1 MRRHNAAGMAANTL
15 RSTMARSLVIVESA
29 TKAPTINRYL
39 GRDFTVKS
47 SAGHVRDLP
56 VGGRRPDPK
65 ALAAQRAKEAA
76 KVKKLSPAKRA
87 AYRQQRNRAQLVQR
101 MGVDPLGGW
110 KAAYEVIPGKERVVG
125 ELKRLADRAEHVY
138 LATDLDR
145 EGEAIA
151 WHLMEVLGGPPER
164 YRRVVF
170 NEITRSAVE
179 RAFADPG
186 TVDQNRV
193 NAQQARRFLD
203 RVVGFELS
211 PLLWS
216 KVARGL
222 SAGRVQSVA
231 VRLVVEREREI
242 RAFDPEEYWELFADL
257 SRRGTGAAASEE
269 SVRFQVAKE
278 NGEEFRPGDEDAAKA
293 ALARLRQ
300 QAFAVATRDD
310 RNTATRPGA
319 PFITS
324 TLQQAAATRLGFG
337 VRKTMTL
344 AQRLYEAGHISYMR
358 TDSTNISA
366 EALAAVRDHIGR
378 DYGPRYLPKA
388 PNVYASKAAAQEAH
402 EAIRPTDLG
411 TGGNLGGTDADARRL
426 YDLIW
431 RQFVASQM
439 TRAEYL
445 ATTVTVAAGEFEL
458 RVRGRIMRFDGY
470 TRVLPARDEDK
481 PLPDYAVGEPLS
493 LAEADAAQ
501 HFTKPP
507 PRYGEAS
514 LVRELE
520 KRGIGRPSTYVP
532 IISTIQDRGYVTL
545 QRRRFHAERIG
556 ELVTDRL
563 VENFP
568 ELMSYSFTAD
578 METDLDQVADGN
590 RAWQALLDAFYA
602 DFSDQLTAAQGEAGM
617 RANEPTATAIACEKC
632 SRPMHLRTASTG
644 MFLGCSGYALPPR
657 ERCVNTLNL
666 APGDEAVDV
675 DEDAEGES
683 KLLRAK
689 RKCPLCQTPMDSFLI
704 DAKRKLHVCGNNPD
718 CPGHEVE
725 HGEFRL
731 KGYDGPVLAC
741 DKCGAE
747 MQLRSG
753 RFGKFFGC
761 TAEDCK
767 NTRKLLRNGQPAPP
781 KADPV
786 PMPELRCAA
795 VDDHYVLRDGAAGIF
810 LAASQFP
817 KHRETR
823 PPLVR
828 ELKAHGN
835 ELDPKFAYLLGAP
848 EADADGNPAM
858 VRFSRKT
865 RQQYVASEKDGK
877 ATGWSAFYRDGAWRE
892 ARPQEKQV
900 AGKSRA
906 SAKHRARKAPADA
919 QRNRKATAAKSKADP
934 RRS

>member
-1 MRRHNAAGMAANTL
+1 
-15 RSTMARSLVIVESA
+15 MARSLVIVESA

-39 GRDFTVKS
+39 GRDYTVKS

-56 VGGRRPDPK
+56 VGSRVDPK
-65 ALAAQRAKEAA
+65 TRAEQRAKEAA
-76 KVKKLSPAKRA
+76 KVRKLPPEEKAEYRKR
-87 AYRQQRNRAQLVQR
+87 RARSQLVER
-101 MGVDPLGGW
+101 MGVDPDDGW
-110 KAAYEVIPGKERVVG
+110 RASYEVIPGKEKVVR
-125 ELKRLADRAEHVY
+125 ELRSLASRADRIY

-151 WHLMEVLGGPPER
+151 WHLTEVLGGPAER

-170 NEITRSAVE
+170 NEITRAAIE
-179 RAFADPG
+179 EAFANPG
-186 TVDQNRV
+186 VVDENRV

-231 VRLVVEREREI
+231 VRLVVDREREI
-242 RAFDPEEYWELFADL
+242 RKFDPVEYWEAFADL
-257 SRRGTGAAASEE
+257 ARQSGDGEP
-269 SVRFQVAKE
+269 VRFEVVKE
-278 NGEEFRPGDEDAAKA
+278 NDRRFRPGDKKTADDAV
-293 ALARLRQ
+293 ARLRQ
-300 QAFAVATRDD
+300 RTFTVRGRED
-310 RNTATRPGA
+310 RQSSTRPNA

-324 TLQQAAATRLGFG
+324 TLQQAAATRFGFS

-344 AQRLYEAGHISYMR
+344 AQRLYEAGHITYMR
-358 TDSTNISA
+358 TDSTNIAA
-366 EALAAVRDHIGR
+366 EAMDRVRKHIGAT
-378 DYGPRYLPKA
+378 YGEPYLPKS
-388 PNVYASKAAAQEAH
+388 PNVYASKASAQEAH
-402 EAIRPTDLG
+402 EAIRPTELAASHDLRG
-411 TGGNLGGTDADARRL
+411 VDPDGRRL
-426 YDLIW
+426 YDLIH
-431 RQFVASQM
+431 RRFVASQM
-439 TRAEYL
+439 TPARYL
-445 ATTVTVAAGEFEL
+445 STVVTVTAGEFEL
-458 RVRGRIMRFDGY
+458 RVRGRILRFDGY
-470 TRVLPARDEDK
+470 TRVLPARGDDDK
-481 PLPDYAVGEPLS
+481 PLPDYQAGEVLTLVDVG
-493 LAEADAAQ
+493 AAQ

-545 QRRRFHAERIG
+545 RKRRFYAERIG

-568 ELMSYSFTAD
+568 ELLDYSFTAN
-578 METDLDQVADGN
+578 MEGDLDEVAEGDREWRG
-590 RAWQALLDAFYA
+590 LLDAFYE
-602 DFSDQLTAAQGEAGM
+602 DFSGKLTTAQSQQGM
-617 RANEPTATAIACEKC
+617 RPNSPTDTDISCAKC
-632 SRPMHLRTASTG
+632 GRPMQLRTASSG
-644 MFLGCSGYALPPR
+644 VFLGCSGYALPPK
-657 ERCVNTLNL
+657 ERCTNTLNL
-666 APGDEAVDV
+666 IPGDEVVDV
-675 DEDAEGES
+675 DQDDEGES

-689 RKCPLCQTPMDSFLI
+689 RKCPLCATPMDSFLI
-704 DAKRKLHVCGNNPD
+704 DEARKLHVCGNNPD
-718 CPGHEVE
+718 CPGFEIE
-725 HGEFRL
+725 TGEFRI
-731 KGYDGPVLAC
+731 KGYEGPKIAC

-747 MQLRSG
+747 MQLRTG

-761 TAEDCK
+761 TGENCT

-786 PMPELRCAA
+786 PMPELRCAK

-835 ELDPKFAYLLGAP
+835 ELDPKFAYLLEAP
-848 EADADGNPAM
+848 ESDGDGNPAM
-858 VRFSRKT
+858 VRYSRKS
-865 RQQYVASEKDGK
+865 REQFVASEKEGK
-877 ATGWSAFYRDGAWRE
+877 ATGWSAHFSDGVWTE
-892 ARPQEKQV
+892 AQPRPK
-900 AGKSRA
+900 
-906 SAKHRARKAPADA
+906 AKAK
-919 QRNRKATAAKSKADP
+919 AKSKARTKAKSKAKRP
-934 RRS
+934 AGKRRPARRAATSRAE

>member
-1 MRRHNAAGMAANTL
+1 
-15 RSTMARSLVIVESA
+15 MARSLVIVESA

-39 GRDFTVKS
+39 GREFTVKS

-65 ALAAQRAKEAA
+65 ALAEQRAKEAA

-87 AYRQQRNRAQLVQR
+87 EYRQQRNRAQLVQR
-101 MGVDPLGGW
+101 MGVDPKGGW

-151 WHLMEVLGGPPER
+151 WHLMEVLGGPPAR

-179 RAFADPG
+179 RAFANPG
-186 TVDQNRV
+186 AVDRNRV

-242 RAFDPEEYWELFADL
+242 RAFDPEEYWELHADL
-257 SRRGTGAAASEE
+257 SRRGASDEP
-269 SVRFQVAKE
+269 VRFQVTKE
-278 NGEEFRPGDEDAAKA
+278 NGEDFRPGDEETAKA

-300 QAFAVATRDD
+300 REFAVATRED

-344 AQRLYEAGHISYMR
+344 AQRLYEGGHISYMR
-358 TDSTNISA
+358 TDSTNVSA
-366 EALAAVRDHIGR
+366 EALAAVRAHIGSA
-378 DYGPRYLPKA
+378 YGPRYLPQK

-402 EAIRPTDLG
+402 EAIRPTDLATEG
-411 TGGNLGGTDADARRL
+411 KLSTAEADARRL

-458 RVRGRIMRFDGY
+458 RLRGRIMRFDGH

-481 PLPDYAVGEPLS
+481 PLPDYAVGEPLL
-493 LAEADAAQ
+493 LANADAAQ

-545 QRRRFHAERIG
+545 QQRRFHAERIG

-578 METDLDQVADGN
+578 METDLDQVAEGN

-602 DFSDQLTAAQGEAGM
+602 DFSEQLTAAQGEAGM
-617 RANEPTATAIACEKC
+617 RANAPTATDIACAKC
-632 SRPMHLRTASTG
+632 GRPMQLRTASTG
-644 MFLGCSGYALPPR
+644 MFLGCSGYALPPK
-657 ERCVNTLNL
+657 ERCANTLNL
-666 APGDEAVDV
+666 TPGDEAVDV
-675 DEDAEGES
+675 EQDAEGES

-689 RKCPLCQTPMDSFLI
+689 RKCPKCQTPMDSFLI
-704 DAKRKLHVCGNNPD
+704 DAERKLHVCGNNPE
-718 CPGHEVE
+718 CAGHEVE
-725 HGEFRL
+725 RGEFRL

-747 MQLRSG
+747 MQLRNG

-767 NTRKLLRNGQPAPP
+767 NTRKLLRSGRPAPP

-786 PMPELRCAA
+786 PMPELRCAG
-795 VDDHYVLRDGAAGIF
+795 VEDHYVLRDGAAGIF

-835 ELDPKFAYLLGAP
+835 ELDPKFAYLLAAP
-848 EADADGNPAM
+848 EADADGNPAQ

-865 RQQYVASEKDGK
+865 RQQYVATEKDGK
-877 ATGWSAFYRDGAWRE
+877 ATGWSAFYRDGTWSE
-892 ARPQEKQV
+892 ARAQEKP
-900 AGKSRA
+900 AKRSAAPKAKA
-906 SAKHRARKAPADA
+906 SAKGKPR
-919 QRNRKATAAKSKADP
+919 RKATPAKGKAAPK
-934 RRS
+934 RRARTAPA

>member
-1 MRRHNAAGMAANTL
+1 MP
-15 RSTMARSLVIVESA
+15 RSLVIVESA

-39 GRDFTVKS
+39 GRDYTVKS

-65 ALAAQRAKEAA
+65 TLAEQRAKEAA
-76 KVKKLSPAKRA
+76 KTKKLSPAKRA
-87 AYRQQRNRAQLVQR
+87 AYRQERARAQLVQR
-101 MGVDPLGGW
+101 MGVDPTRGW
-110 KAAYEVIPGKERVVG
+110 QATYEVIPGKEKVVN
-125 ELKRLADRAEHVY
+125 ELKRLAARADHVY

-151 WHLMEVLGGPPER
+151 WHLMEVLGGPPDR

-179 RAFADPG
+179 RAFANPG
-186 TVDQNRV
+186 TVDEDRV

-242 RAFDPEEYWELFADL
+242 RAFDPEEYWELTADL
-257 SRRGTGAAASEE
+257 ARQPPAADAEP
-269 SVRFQVAKE
+269 VRFQVTKE
-278 NGEEFRPGDEDAAKA
+278 DGRDFRPGDEATAHA
-293 ALARLRQ
+293 ALARLKQRDCE
-300 QAFAVATRDD
+300 VATRED
-310 RNTATRPGA
+310 RNTSARPNA

-324 TLQQAAATRLGFG
+324 TLQQAAATRLGFS
-337 VRKTMTL
+337 VRRTMTL
-344 AQRLYEAGHISYMR
+344 AQRLYEAGHITYMR
-358 TDSTNISA
+358 TDSTNIAS
-366 EALAAVRDHIGR
+366 EALATVRQHIA
-378 DYGPRYLPKA
+378 DAYGKRYLPQR
-388 PNVYASKAAAQEAH
+388 PNVYASKDAAQEAH
-402 EAIRPTDLG
+402 EAIRPTEVAAGPAL
-411 TGGNLGGTDADARRL
+411 ASVEPDARRL
-426 YDLIW
+426 YDLVW

-445 ATTVTVAAGEFEL
+445 ATTVTVTAGEFEL
-458 RVRGRIMRFDGY
+458 RLRGRIVQFDGY
-470 TRVLPARDEDK
+470 TRVLPTRDDDK
-481 PLPDYAVGEPLS
+481 PVPNYAVGERLR
-493 LAEADAAQ
+493 LVDAAAAQ

-520 KRGIGRPSTYVP
+520 RRGIGRPSTYVP

-545 QRRRFHAERIG
+545 QQRRFHAERIG

-568 ELMSYSFTAD
+568 DLMSYSFTAD
-578 METDLDQVADGN
+578 MENDLDQVADGH
-590 RAWQALLDAFYA
+590 RAWRGLLDAFYA
-602 DFSDQLTAAQGEAGM
+602 DFTDKLTAAQGEAGM
-617 RANEPTATAIACEKC
+617 RANEPTGTEIACAKC
-632 SRPMHLRTASTG
+632 SRPMQLRTAGTG
-644 MFLGCSGYALPPR
+644 MFLGCSGYALPPK

-666 APGDEAVDV
+666 TPGDEAVDV
-675 DEDAEGES
+675 EQDAEGES

-689 RKCPLCQTPMDSFLI
+689 RKCPICQTPMDSYLI

-718 CPGHEVE
+718 CDGHEVE

-731 KGYDGPVLAC
+731 KGYDGPVLTC

-747 MQLRSG
+747 MQLRNG

-781 KADPV
+781 KADPI
-786 PMPELRCAA
+786 PMPELRCAN

-835 ELDPKFAYLLGAP
+835 ELDPKFAYLLAAP
-848 EADADGNPAM
+848 ETDGDGNPAQ
-858 VRFSRKT
+858 VRFSRKSG
-865 RQQYVASEKDGK
+865 QQFVTTEKDGK
-877 ATGWSAFYRDGAWRE
+877 PTGWSAFHRDGVWTETAPTKRKTS
-892 ARPQEKQV
+892 AAKKPAAK
-900 AGKSRA
+900 KPRA
-906 SAKHRARKAPADA
+906 SAKASRSAPAA
-919 QRNRKATAAKSKADP
+919 KAKARTRSKPAP
-934 RRS
+934 AGTGGT

>member
-1 MRRHNAAGMAANTL
+1 
-15 RSTMARSLVIVESA
+15 MARSLVIVESA

-39 GRDFTVKS
+39 GREFTVKS

-65 ALAAQRAKEAA
+65 ALAEQRAKEAA

-87 AYRQQRNRAQLVQR
+87 EYRQQRNRAQLVQR
-101 MGVDPLGGW
+101 MGVDPKGGW

-151 WHLMEVLGGPPER
+151 WHLMEVLGGPPAR

-179 RAFADPG
+179 RAFANPG

-242 RAFDPEEYWELFADL
+242 RAFDPEEYWELTADL
-257 SRRGTGAAASEE
+257 SRRGAGDEP
-269 SVRFQVAKE
+269 VRFQVTKE
-278 NGEEFRPGDEDAAKA
+278 NGEDFRPGDEETAKA

-300 QAFAVATRDD
+300 REFAVATRED

-344 AQRLYEAGHISYMR
+344 AQRLYEGGHISYMR
-358 TDSTNISA
+358 TDSTNVSA
-366 EALAAVRDHIGR
+366 EALAAVRQHIGTA
-378 DYGPRYLPKA
+378 YGPRYLPQK

-402 EAIRPTDLG
+402 EAIRPTDLATEG
-411 TGGNLGGTDADARRL
+411 KLGAADADARRL

-445 ATTVTVAAGEFEL
+445 ATTVTVAAGDFEL
-458 RVRGRIMRFDGY
+458 RLRGRIMRFDGH

-481 PLPDYAVGEPLS
+481 PLPDYAAGEPLL
-493 LAEADAAQ
+493 LANADAAQ

-602 DFSDQLTAAQGEAGM
+602 DFSEQLTAAQGEAGM
-617 RANEPTATAIACEKC
+617 RANAPTATDIACAKC
-632 SRPMHLRTASTG
+632 GRSMQLRTAGTG
-644 MFLGCSGYALPPR
+644 MFLGCSGYALPPK

-666 APGDEAVDV
+666 TPGDEAVDV
-675 DEDAEGES
+675 EQDAEGES

-689 RKCPLCQTPMDSFLI
+689 RKCPKCQTPMDSFLI
-704 DAKRKLHVCGNNPD
+704 DAKRKLHVCGNNPE
-718 CPGHEVE
+718 CAGHEVE

-786 PMPELRCAA
+786 PMPELRCAG
-795 VDDHYVLRDGAAGIF
+795 VEDHYVLRDGAAGIF

-835 ELDPKFAYLLGAP
+835 ELDPKFAYLLAAP
-848 EADADGNPAM
+848 EADADGNPAQ

-865 RQQYVASEKDGK
+865 RQQYVATEKDGK
-877 ATGWSAFYRDGAWRE
+877 PTGWSAFYRDGAWRE
-892 ARPQEKQV
+892 ARPQEKPAKRPA
-900 AGKSRA
+900 AGKA
-906 SAKHRARKAPADA
+906 KAGAKGTAQKTSARPRRKAAP
-919 QRNRKATAAKSKADP
+919 TKSKASPKRAAARTAP
-934 RRS
+934 R

>member
-1 MRRHNAAGMAANTL
+1 
-15 RSTMARSLVIVESA
+15 MARSLVIVESA

-39 GRDFTVKS
+39 GRDYIVKS

-56 VGGRRPDPK
+56 VGGGRADPK
-65 ALAAQRAKEAA
+65 ARAEQRAKEAA
-76 KVKKLSPAKRA
+76 KTRKLSPAKKA
-87 AYRQQRNRAQLVQR
+87 AYRRKRARQQLVQR
-101 MGVDPLGGW
+101 MGVDPGNGW
-110 KAAYEVIPGKERVVG
+110 KASYELIPGKEKVVG
-125 ELKRLADRAEHVY
+125 ELRRLAANADAIY

-151 WHLMEVLGGPPER
+151 WHLTEVLGGPRER

-170 NEITRSAVE
+170 NEITKSAVE
-179 RAFADPG
+179 AAFANPG
-186 TVDQNRV
+186 RVDENRV

-211 PLLWS
+211 PLLWT

-231 VRLVVEREREI
+231 VRLIVDREREI
-242 RAFDPEEYWELFADL
+242 RAFQPVEYWEAFADL
-257 SRRGTGAAASEE
+257 IRDGE
-269 SVRFQVAKE
+269 SPEQAVRFQVAKE
-278 NGEEFRPGDEDAAKA
+278 RGLEFKPGDEAAAKDA
-293 ALARLRQ
+293 IGRLRQ
-300 QAFAVATRDD
+300 QAFAVRQRED
-310 RNTATRPGA
+310 RKTFTRPNA

-324 TLQQAAATRLGFG
+324 TLQQAASTRLGFN
-337 VRKTMTL
+337 VRRTMTL
-344 AQRLYEAGHISYMR
+344 AQRLYEAGHITYMR
-358 TDSTNISA
+358 TDSTNVAA
-366 EALAAVRDHIGR
+366 EAIERLRTHIGKE
-378 DYGPRYLPKA
+378 YGDRYLPKR
-388 PNVYASKAAAQEAH
+388 PNVYASKASAQEAH

-411 TGGNLGGTDADARRL
+411 GIRGLQGVDADGRRL

-445 ATTVTVAAGEFEL
+445 ATTVAVDAGEFEL
-458 RVRGRIMRFDGY
+458 RRRGRILQFDGY
-470 TRVLPARDEDK
+470 TRVLPSRGSDEEA
-481 PLPDYAVGEPLS
+481 PLPDYAAGEPLTRTGE
-493 LAEADAAQ
+493 EAVQ

-507 PRYGEAS
+507 ARYGEAS

-532 IISTIQDRGYVTL
+532 IISTIQERGYVTL
-545 QRRRFHAERIG
+545 QKRRFHAERIG

-568 ELMSYSFTAD
+568 DLLSYSFTAE
-578 METDLDQVADGN
+578 METDLDEVAEGQ

-602 DFSDQLTAAQGEAGM
+602 DFTDKLETAQGQAGM
-617 RANEPTATAIACEKC
+617 RPNDPTSTDIQCVKC
-632 SRPMHLRTASTG
+632 GRPMAIRTASTG
-644 MFLGCSGYALPPR
+644 VFLGCTGYSLPPK
-657 ERCVNTLNL
+657 ERCANTLNL
-666 APGDEAVDV
+666 VPGDEVADV
-675 DEDAEGES
+675 EQDEEGES

-689 RKCPLCQTPMDSFLI
+689 RKCPRCETPMDSYLI
-704 DAKRKLHVCGNNPD
+704 DESRKLFICGNNPD
-718 CPGHEVE
+718 CAGFELVR
-725 HGEFRL
+725 GEYRI
-731 KGYDGPVLAC
+731 KGYEGPVLAC

-747 MQLRSG
+747 MQLRTG

-761 TAEDCK
+761 TSDTCK

-786 PMPELRCAA
+786 PMPELRCAN

-823 PPLVR
+823 APLVS

-835 ELDPKFAYLLGAP
+835 ELDPKLAYLLSAP
-848 EADADGNPAM
+848 ETDDNGNPAQI
-858 VRFSRKT
+858 RFSRKSREQFVT
-865 RQQYVASEKDGK
+865 TEKDGK
-877 ATGWSAFYRDGAWRE
+877 ATGWAAYYRDGIWSPSKPQSKAKPRPKAKRKQG
-892 ARPQEKQV
+892 ARPKR
-900 AGKSRA
+900 S
-906 SAKHRARKAPADA
+906 SAAR
-919 QRNRKATAAKSKADP
+919 
-934 RRS
+934 